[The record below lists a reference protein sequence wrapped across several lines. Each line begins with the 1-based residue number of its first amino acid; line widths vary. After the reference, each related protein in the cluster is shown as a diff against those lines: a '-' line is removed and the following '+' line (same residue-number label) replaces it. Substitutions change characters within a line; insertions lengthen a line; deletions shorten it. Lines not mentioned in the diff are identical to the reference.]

1 MTKFKSKWIAPLAAA
16 LLLAACGTQDAEP
29 KKEQDADQQQAAEG
43 EQSGPYTVTDDRGID
58 ITFDEVPETIVS
70 LQPSNTE
77 ILFSLGV
84 GDKIV
89 GATDYD
95 NYPEEALDIERVSDS
110 YNTIN
115 GERIIELQPDVV
127 VAYTMGDPL
136 PIEQLESAGL
146 KVFVINSATSF
157 DDVYSDIIQL
167 SQVMQ
172 VEDKGEEVVEEIK
185 DQVAAVQEKTATL
198 SDKKKVYF
206 EIAPSPDI
214 WSAGK
219 GTFQQQIL
227 EIAGVENVF
236 ADQEGWFNVSEES
249 VITEDPQVILTTVNY
264 NEDPVAEILG
274 RTGWDKMQ
282 AIVNK
287 EVYFVDSDILSRPG
301 TRIGEAVELIAETV
315 YPELFK

>member
-1 MTKFKSKWIAPLAAA
+1 MNKFKSKWIAPLAAA

-29 KKEQDADQQQAAEG
+29 EKETGSAGQQAAEE
-43 EQSGPYTVTDDRGID
+43 EQSGPYTVKDDRGID
-58 ITFDEVPETIVS
+58 VTFDEVPETIVT

-84 GDKIV
+84 GDKII

-95 NYPEEALDIERVSDS
+95 NYPKEALDIERVSDS
-110 YNTIN
+110 YTIN
-115 GERIIELQPDVV
+115 GERVIELQPDLV
-127 VAYTMGDPL
+127 VAYTMGDPVQ
-136 PIEQLESAGL
+136 IEQLESAGL

-167 SQVMQ
+167 SEVMR
-172 VEDKGEEVVEEIK
+172 VEDKGQEVVEEIK
-185 DQVAAVQEKTATL
+185 NQVATVQEKTATL
-198 SDKKKVYF
+198 TEKKKVYF

-227 EIAGVENVF
+227 EIAGVENIF
-236 ADQEGWFNVSEES
+236 ADQEGWFKVSEES
-249 VITEDPQVILTTVNY
+249 IITADPQVVLTTVNY
-264 NEDPVAEILG
+264 NGDPVAEILA

-282 AIVNK
+282 AIVGQQ
-287 EVYFVDSDILSRPG
+287 VYLLDPDVLSRPG
-301 TRIGEAVELIAETV
+301 TRIGDAVELVAETV

>member
-29 KKEQDADQQQAAEG
+29 NKEQDVDQQQAAEV

-206 EIAPSPDI
+206 EISPSPDI

>member
-1 MTKFKSKWIAPLAAA
+1 MKFKSKWLAPLAAV
-16 LLLAACGTQDAEP
+16 LLLTACNTKDAEP
-29 KKEQDADQQQAAEG
+29 QKENKPDQQAAEV
-43 EQSGPYTVTDDRGID
+43 EKSGPYTVTDDRGIE
-58 ITFDEVPETIVS
+58 ITFDEVPKTIVS

-84 GDKIV
+84 GDKII

-95 NYPEEALDIERVSDS
+95 NYPKEALNIERVSDS
-110 YNTIN
+110 YNIN
-115 GERIIELQPDVV
+115 GERVIELHPDVV
-127 VAYTMGDPL
+127 VAYTMGDPVQ
-136 PIEQLESAGL
+136 IEQLEAAGL

-167 SQVMQ
+167 SQVMR

-185 DQVAAVQEKTATL
+185 GEVAAVQEKTATL

-227 EIAGVENVF
+227 ETAGVENVF
-236 ADQEGWFNVSEES
+236 ADQESWFKVSEES
-249 VITEDPQVILTTVNY
+249 IIAADPQVILTTVYY
-264 NEDPVAEILG
+264 NEDPVGEILG

-282 AIVNK
+282 AIVGK
-287 EVYFVDSDILSRPG
+287 QVYQLDADVLSRPG
-301 TRIGEAVELIAETV
+301 TRIGEAVQLVAETV

>member
-1 MTKFKSKWIAPLAAA
+1 MTMFKSKWIAPLAAA

-29 KKEQDADQQQAAEG
+29 NKEQDVDQQQAAEV

-206 EIAPSPDI
+206 EISPSPDI